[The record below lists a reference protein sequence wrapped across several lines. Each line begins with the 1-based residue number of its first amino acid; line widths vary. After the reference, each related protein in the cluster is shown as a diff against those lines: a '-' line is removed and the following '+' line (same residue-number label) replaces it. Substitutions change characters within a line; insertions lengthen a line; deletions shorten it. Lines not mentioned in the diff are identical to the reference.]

1 MNIQN
6 SGNNVRLESE
16 RNLLAKK
23 AKLKQPLKPV
33 DMCDEVQSRL
43 HLTSPRIPL
52 SDNARTVCLQVSPDL
67 RSSHSFDF
75 RFVANNNQVRH
86 LLSAQ
91 THEQDVVI
99 LSHPDDLSQGNLL
112 SRLSIAGT
120 GHHSLKPG
128 KLFENNEPL
137 TLVIDI
143 RTLTSEELP
152 KLNDLLDP
160 DNPCLFDKVTQKK
173 RALGKHVSLLVLASH
188 GQLAM
193 AGKSDEAPGADFWR
207 RINRPGN
214 TWQFDAD
221 NGNDQTMDI
230 GDVPPV
236 LAELPP
242 DSAMDDGN
250 TVIIHCHLHSNWR
263 QLFFGGPAVDKQGRI
278 RHLSGKFEQ
287 LQVGQ
292 RVILKGADWNNL
304 AFEQTIRQLLAQKRY
319 ESNGAVCTLP
329 EDIQFYR
336 MPVGDDE
343 LLSLFQ
349 TMANWGDARLACNEP
364 QNLLIINHS
373 NITEWLGPI
382 SIGQEGFAFPNTSL
396 LDQVKAGD
404 VVTVTSPLSEAL
416 WFLLLGA
423 LQNIHQTTGVKPK
436 LQVDH
441 SQRQPQSLGLTE
453 KAGQP
458 ELASYIGC
466 KDNTGGHA
474 PVNTVTYQHS
484 AQANHWINGHQGTPL
499 VIQINNQTGF
509 SQLFDNIFI
518 TSEQKAHFGRCQSG
532 LQAALSTGKPV
543 VFRGLE
549 SNPKLQQLL
558 EPLVYGQPLLVN
570 GTLQAYPKACITVLW
585 PGLAQSPSPVWSAM
599 IAAAESCPP
608 VDIWNITAEHHG
620 MSRSELPEQVLRQLC
635 EAFKTVPATLCH
647 PLPEI
652 TEGMLNNLILAARR
666 AQQVDHAPQLQPC
679 HWRKA
684 INSVFSH
691 GTRQNPSVR
700 DFMKVACRQLL
711 PDAAQTAWVDPE
723 RLNAVIS
730 SAQPLDRSFVRL
742 NVWQLA
748 RAFGPTV
755 FANTVF
761 EQPQLFYESPF
772 RAYMSDECMDC
783 LCALIVAQTPRM
795 LRSSVAFQLQVD
807 PLLAEQYQQLTI
819 RPQNQIRRLEDAL
832 ASGWQLRPYSVQTRS
847 DAIHTLATDCYRI
860 SQERVARKNE
870 PERIAR
876 LEHLLAQSLEWQGC
890 AQAPLQALAHDL
902 YYGSVN
908 QKDRELR
915 RLSRLYDRLEDS
927 PVIFLQGETGTGKSY
942 FAAKTAEAS
951 GLASLISL
959 GPCDSEQTLM
969 KRWQWREN
977 TGTGGDRYMALQERA
992 LLEWANT
999 QPAADGHYVTVVLDE
1014 ANLANTG
1021 LQASLNGLW
1030 EPTPCIYVN
1039 GHPVKVTAQHRVIL
1053 TGNPVH
1059 YAGRQLDPVL
1069 KEKLPGAYYLPL
1081 NRAYLRD
1088 RVVEPALLRQ
1098 LQRYLP
1104 EPQTDD
1110 IVRSASDR
1118 MMVLWQYYPELL
1130 PEHEFTPRDLTD
1142 ICSWVGW
1149 YLDRALSNGHRQG
1162 SVTRERVDG
1171 LILQSFQDVLGSE
1184 IPGVSQDARTAL
1196 ELWFSAHD
1204 RVDNTLRD
1212 LVHTQVLE
1220 GIRNTFIRA
1229 TLQTRPEFDTSGSAV
1244 SELVQRLG
1252 QDLSRCQQAHHHVSK
1267 HHGRQATLIE
1277 GPAGRGKD
1285 VTLNLLIES
1294 FKQQV
1299 AQRGES
1305 MPEVFYC
1312 NAGDC
1317 PWDRVC
1323 EAIQRAKVNGGIV
1336 VISELNLID
1345 SQHLEGELND
1355 ILAGDAHPGF
1365 HLFATTNPPRY
1376 SGRKP
1381 LSPALKG
1388 RFRHLPIR
1396 QYNPAELQAI
1406 VEKVLPQTPKGKSA
1420 AELLTQWH
1428 CQLRACLQQ
1437 QGLPLQPTGL
1447 DLQNLARAVIKEGD
1461 FTENTLRQHINH
1473 HYHLYFIAVRA
1484 TLEKLPELSAVPIG
1498 QWGIDPILC
1507 NWFHH
1512 TKLGSDRPWL
1522 IRRSNLNHIDE
1533 QHHEIQIKA
1542 DLGDAEARTEIIK
1555 RVAQA
1560 QWLASDLSPKP
1571 KDADDT
1577 LTQTLYRYWQ
1587 HCWFD
1592 HRFNHTG
1599 VEANTVFTLT
1609 DAQKQTLKI
1618 STNQPYFREADKQ
1631 ISAWDANKVFL
1642 WPAFWQ
1648 KISRIVSNPVRHYSC
1663 SGNRQGTRKRSDFH
1677 SSGAE
1682 AIDQKRAKKEEVI
1695 DGQYPGAV
1703 SVKSGDTY
1711 NSPGKPLSDHSAAQ
1725 SAPRENGET
1734 EASTISANY
1743 TLPLDK
1749 QAELPAK
1756 TILHLDVDTAYE
1768 HRELPQLVERK
1779 IFSSRE
1785 SPRMYRLE
1793 VFDVALNNKGNVE
1806 LRSFS
1811 PGALGFEVVLPSA
1824 LPDGEV
1830 TLGSG
1835 QSLGVHCLWVDKD
1848 KYFYLPGL
1856 NPDETIQAWR
1866 IKPSLD
1872 YRLIKDRYTGLHMV
1886 RFPNVG
1892 DDQEITVNYVVE
1904 KRVTKSSCKKLSVET
1919 LDLLQ
1924 QSGDAR
1930 LDCTVSDP
1938 MKLQLTEFFNGF
1950 AAADMPENQK
1960 KQIHCIQSA
1969 KTLKDRIAAI
1979 AEYCENFKGSEKY
1992 EGGEGFFRFLLWR
2005 QQGSCQH
2012 RTPIFVALCRYFGI
2026 PARAVRAKYHLY
2038 PEYSL
2043 DGGMSWKPED
2053 LGGAPVK
2060 HVKRIE
2066 PDFQPF
2072 RQGGGSSTESKKIK
2086 AFLESTDPEQQQR
2099 LAKAYN
2105 WSIKD
2110 LHKAL
2115 EAGCA
2120 LPSKVPSTS
2129 EVVRRLWE
2137 KKDLTGFSL
2146 GVSILEKKETLNVDE
2161 SGLIGRVF
2169 CRNSCTYYKPMSEA
2183 VSQIL
2188 SSSSEDQVS
2197 GLLKALY
2204 SKAIVHNRYND
2215 HDHWLGSIVDI
2226 LTESNS
2232 AHPPVIQFAVEA
2244 FKAGWLRP
2252 PQRCYTDIIPARKY
2266 HDLMV
2271 RLETV
2276 KELKAQAVN
2285 YLGQWYKA
2293 LLTPGMNSQKWLSY
2307 YDWEL
2312 KGDNHF
2318 FVTQSFNGVSPF
2330 LVEKIDCSSLQLSWT
2345 DNPEGIPDIERML
2358 VRKPA
2363 FPQFNASKTGIRPV
2377 IILGKPDWAY
2387 TVIAD
2392 EVEAHYPSEPWQ
2404 VMETNFRHSLT
2415 YTQYFAEVRKVPRRD
2430 TNKTHRSARLPAKR
2444 EGSRNQKESEEYN
2457 KKTKEIWTRYKPII
2471 NSLHVPGNGNS
2482 SVPNAMV
2489 KQAIYQAFTYYLYH
2503 MTKTRGG
2510 RLTYCFLEAS
2520 VGRRYSNR
2528 YGAHEVSSPEELY
2541 AMMTKTQN
2549 NSALEKS
2556 VKARYLS
2563 QAHNTDNALVLKSE
2577 ELTTI
2582 AREFLNTVNFKSIY
2596 ELLLNRDCRT

>member
-6 SGNNVRLESE
+6 SGNNVQLGSE
-16 RNLLAKK
+16 RNLSAKK
-23 AKLKQPLKPV
+23 ATLKQPLKPV
-33 DMCDEVQSRL
+33 DMCVEVQSRL

-52 SDNARTVCLQVSPDL
+52 SDNARTVCLQVSPNL
-67 RSSHSFDF
+67 RFSHSFDF

-91 THEQDVVI
+91 THDKQQDVVV

-143 RTLTSEELP
+143 RMLTSDELP
-152 KLNDLLDP
+152 KLNELLDP
-160 DNPCLFDKVTQKK
+160 DNPCLFDQVTQKK
-173 RALGKHVSLLVLASH
+173 RALGEHVSLLVLASH
-188 GQLAM
+188 EQLAM
-193 AGKSDEAPGADFWR
+193 VGKSDEAPGADFWR

-236 LAELPP
+236 LAELTPG
-242 DSAMDDGN
+242 SAMDDGN

-263 QLFFGGPAVDKQGRI
+263 QLFFGGPGVDKQGRI
-278 RHLSGKFEQ
+278 RHLPGKFEQ
-287 LQVGQ
+287 LETGQ
-292 RVILKGADWNNL
+292 RVILKGADWSNL
-304 AFEQTIRQLLAQKRY
+304 AFEQTIRQLLVQNRY

-336 MPVGDDE
+336 MPVGDGE
-343 LLSLFQ
+343 LLSLLQ
-349 TMANWGDARLACNEP
+349 IMANSGDARLASNEP
-364 QNLLIINHS
+364 QNPLIINHG
-373 NITEWLGPI
+373 NILEWLGPI
-382 SIGQEGFAFPNTSL
+382 SIGQEGFAVPNTSL

-436 LQVDH
+436 LQVAH

-458 ELASYIGC
+458 ELASCIGG
-466 KDNTGGHA
+466 KENTRDHA
-474 PVNTVTYQHS
+474 PVNTVTYQRS
-484 AQANHWINGHQGTPL
+484 AQANHWINGHQEIPL
-499 VIQINNQTGF
+499 VIQINSQTGF

-518 TSEQKAHFGRCQSG
+518 TSEQKAYFGRCQSG
-532 LQAALSTGKPV
+532 LQAALTTGKPV

-558 EPLVYGQPLLVN
+558 EPLVSGQPLLVN
-570 GTLQAYPKACITVLW
+570 GILQAYPKACITVLW
-585 PGLAQSPSPVWSAM
+585 PELAQSPSPVWSAM
-599 IAAAESCPP
+599 IAAAELCPP

-620 MSRSELPEQVLRQLC
+620 MSRTELPEQALGQLC

-652 TEGMLNNLILAARR
+652 TEGLLNNLILAARR

-684 INSVFSH
+684 IDSVFSH

-700 DFMKVACRQLL
+700 DFIKVACRQLL
-711 PDAAQTAWVDPE
+711 PDTAQTAWVDPD
-723 RLNAVIS
+723 RLNAVIN

-748 RAFGPTV
+748 RAFSPTV

-761 EQPQLFYESPF
+761 EQLNLSYEYPF
-772 RAYMSDECMDC
+772 QACMSSECMDC

-795 LRSSVAFQLQVD
+795 QRSSVAFQLQVD
-807 PLLAEQYQQLTI
+807 PLQAEQYQQLAI

-832 ASGWQLRPYSVQTRS
+832 ASGWQLRPHSAQTRA
-847 DAIHTLATDCYRI
+847 DAIHTLAMDCYRV
-860 SQERVARKNE
+860 SQENVSRNSD
-870 PERIAR
+870 PERISR
-876 LEHLLAQSLEWQGC
+876 LEHLLVQSLEWQGC

-902 YYGSVN
+902 YYSSVN
-908 QKDRELR
+908 QQDRELR
-915 RLSRLYDRLEDS
+915 RLSRLHDRLEDS

-969 KRWQWREN
+969 KRWQWREH
-977 TGTGGDRYMALQERA
+977 TGTGDGGDRYMALQERA

-999 QPAADGHYVTVVLDE
+999 QPAAAGHYITVVLDE

-1030 EPTPCIYVN
+1030 EPAPCIYVN
-1039 GHPVKVTAQHRVIL
+1039 GHPVKVTAQHRVIV
-1053 TGNPVH
+1053 TGNPGH

-1069 KEKLPGAYYLPL
+1069 KEKLPGPYYLPL
-1081 NRAYLRD
+1081 NRAFLRD

-1118 MMVLWQYYPELL
+1118 VMVLWQYYPELL

-1149 YLDRALSNGHRQG
+1149 YLDRALATRHRQG
-1162 SVTRERVDG
+1162 SVTREQVDG

-1196 ELWFSAHD
+1196 ELWFSARD
-1204 RVDNTLRD
+1204 QVDNTLRD
-1212 LVHTQVLE
+1212 LVHNQVLE
-1220 GIRNTFIRA
+1220 GIRNSFIRA

-1252 QDLSRCQQAHHHVSK
+1252 QDLSRCQQAHHHVRQ

-1317 PWDRVC
+1317 SWDRVC

-1345 SQHLEGELND
+1345 SQHLEGELNA

-1388 RFRHLPIR
+1388 RFRYLPIR
-1396 QYNPAELQAI
+1396 QYNPAELLAI
-1406 VEKVLPQTPKGKSA
+1406 VEKVLPQTPEGKSA

-1447 DLQNLARAVIKEGD
+1447 DLQNLARAVIKDGD
-1461 FTENTLRQHINH
+1461 FTENALRQHINH
-1473 HYHLYFIAVRA
+1473 HYQLYFIAVRA

-1498 QWGIDPILC
+1498 QRGIDPVLC

-1512 TKLGSDRPWL
+1512 TRAGSDRPWL

-1533 QHHEIQIKA
+1533 QHHEIHIKA
-1542 DLGDAEARTEIIK
+1542 GLSDAEARTEIIR
-1555 RVAQA
+1555 RVAQV
-1560 QWLASDLSPKP
+1560 QWLASGLSPKP
-1571 KDADDT
+1571 KDADDI

-1592 HRFNHTG
+1592 HRFNQTG

-1609 DAQKQTLKI
+1609 DAQKQTLKMSI
-1618 STNQPYFREADKQ
+1618 NQPYFREADKQ

-1648 KISRIVSNPVRHYSC
+1648 KISRIVSNPVRHYSG
-1663 SGNRQGTRKRSDFH
+1663 SGRKRSDSH

-1682 AIDQKRAKKEEVI
+1682 AVGHKLAKIE
-1695 DGQYPGAV
+1695 GQYPGAV
-1703 SVKSGDTY
+1703 SANSGDTH
-1711 NSPGKPLSDHSAAQ
+1711 NAPGKPLSEAAQ
-1725 SAPRENGET
+1725 SAPRENAKT
-1734 EASTISANY
+1734 EAATICAND
-1743 TLPLDK
+1743 TLPLDN

-1756 TILHLDVDTAYE
+1756 TIHYLDVDTAYE
-1768 HRELPQLVERK
+1768 HRALRQLVERK
-1779 IFSSRE
+1779 IFASRE
-1785 SPRMYRLE
+1785 SPGMYRLE
-1793 VFDVALNNKGNVE
+1793 VFDVALNNQGNVE

-1811 PGALGFEVVLPSA
+1811 PGAHGLELVFPST

-1830 TLGSG
+1830 TLGSE
-1835 QSLGVHCLWVDKD
+1835 QSLGVHCLRVNKD

-1856 NPDETIQAWR
+1856 NPDETIQAFR

-1892 DDQEITVNYVVE
+1892 DGQEITVNYVVE
-1904 KRVTKSSCKKLSVET
+1904 KRVTESSCKKPSVET
-1919 LDLLQ
+1919 LDLVQ

-1930 LDCTVSDP
+1930 LDCTVSEP

-1950 AAADMPENQK
+1950 AAADMAENQK
-1960 KQIHCIQSA
+1960 EQIRCIQSA
-1969 KTLKDRIAAI
+1969 KILKDRIAAI
-1979 AEYCENFKGSEKY
+1979 AEYCKNFKGLEKY

-2005 QQGSCQH
+2005 QQGKCQH

-2026 PARAVRAKYHLY
+2026 PARAVSGKYHLY

-2043 DGGMSWKPED
+2043 DGGMSWKSED
-2053 LGGAPVK
+2053 LGGAPVQ
-2060 HVKRIE
+2060 VKRIE

-2072 RQGGGSSTESKKIK
+2072 RQGSGSSTESKKIK
-2086 AFLESTDPEQQQR
+2086 AFLESADPEQLQR
-2099 LAKAYN
+2099 LAKAYGR
-2105 WSIKD
+2105 SVED

-2120 LPSKVPSTS
+2120 LPNKTPGTS
-2129 EVVRRLWE
+2129 EVVQRLW
-2137 KKDLTGFSL
+2137 KDKDLTGFSL
-2146 GVSILEKKETLNVDE
+2146 GVSILVKKETLNFEE
-2161 SGLIGRVF
+2161 SRLIGKVF
-2169 CRNSCTYYKPMSEA
+2169 CRRTVTYYKPMSEA

-2188 SSSSEDQVS
+2188 SSSSEDQVT

-2204 SKAIVHNRYND
+2204 SKTVVHNRYGD
-2215 HDHWLGSIVDI
+2215 HDDWLGSMVDI
-2226 LTESNS
+2226 LTESNL
-2232 AHPPVIQFAVEA
+2232 AHPPVIHFAVEA

-2252 PQRCYTDIIPARKY
+2252 PQSYPSNIVPAGKY

-2276 KELKAQAVN
+2276 KELKAQTVS
-2285 YLGQWYKA
+2285 YLEHWYKA
-2293 LLTPGMNSQKWLSY
+2293 LLTPLRNSQEWLSR

-2312 KGDNHF
+2312 KGDDHF
-2318 FVTQSFNGVSPF
+2318 FVTQSFNGVSSF
-2330 LVEKIDCSSLQLSWT
+2330 LEEKIDCSSLQLSWT
-2345 DNPEGIPDIERML
+2345 NNPEGIPDIERML

-2377 IILGKPDWAY
+2377 IILGKPEWAY

-2392 EVEAHYPSEPWQ
+2392 EVEAHYSSEPWQ
-2404 VMETNFRHSLT
+2404 VMEKNFRFNLT
-2415 YTQYFAEVRKVPRRD
+2415 YDQYRAEVCKVSGKH
-2430 TNKTHRSARLPAKR
+2430 TNKTHRNVRLPAKR
-2444 EGSRNQKESEEYN
+2444 EGSRDQKESEEIN
-2457 KKTKEIWTRYKPII
+2457 KKTKEIFARYMPII
-2471 NSLHVPGNGNS
+2471 NSLRVSGNDRS
-2482 SVPNAMV
+2482 SVPETVV
-2489 KQAIYQAFTYYLYH
+2489 KQAIYQAFIYYLYH
-2503 MTKTRGG
+2503 MTKTRGS
-2510 RLTYCFLEAS
+2510 RLTYCFLEAD

-2541 AMMTKTQN
+2541 AMMIKTQN
-2549 NSALEKS
+2549 NSALERS
-2556 VKARYLS
+2556 VKARYLR
-2563 QAHNTDNALVLKSE
+2563 QAHNSGNALVLKSE

-2596 ELLLNRDCRT
+2596 ESLLNARDPVGFKRT